1 MCDVMHNSKIWCML
15 LHELGGDTCVF
26 QTLENNGSIYS
37 KTNML
42 MGKVNGV

>member
-1 MCDVMHNSKIWCML
+1 ML